1 MLALLYLSLR
11 GELKLKKRNGKRWIR
26 KRELCLELHRSGFG
40 VDEYI
45 GCDINPAR
53 KRNEVSNR
61 ISQQEICSLLADHSN
76 HFRPTTGRLHFVPL
90 ILRAAS
96 YPGITM
102 ETGDGAPFQWKTGGK
117 DTRDPRATM
126 KFPRALLP
134 AKSRSTGQQGG
145 EGRIREDRN
154 GIVLI
159 LLSVRSSSCLR
170 RRDTCSRIFA
180 P

>member
-1 MLALLYLSLR
+1 MKF
-11 GELKLKKRNGKRWIR
+11 E
-26 KRELCLELHRSGFG
+26 
-40 VDEYI
+40 
-45 GCDINPAR
+45 
-53 KRNEVSNR
+53 RNE
-61 ISQQEICSLLADHSN
+61 ISTGSRGDLLVACRHRN
-76 HFRPTTGRLHFVPL
+76 HFRPTTGRLDFVPL

-145 EGRIREDRN
+145 ERGGENRN

-159 LLSVRSSSCLR
+159 LLSVRSSSPSPLVFGYV
-170 RRDTCSRIFA
+170 DTCSRIFT
-180 P
+180 PTGNEKK

>member
-1 MLALLYLSLR
+1 MKEMKFQRDLAEILFVACR
-11 GELKLKKRNGKRWIR
+11 
-26 KRELCLELHRSGFG
+26 HR
-40 VDEYI
+40 
-45 GCDINPAR
+45 
-53 KRNEVSNR
+53 
-61 ISQQEICSLLADHSN
+61 N
-76 HFRPTTGRLHFVPL
+76 HFRPTTGRLDFVPL

-145 EGRIREDRN
+145 ERGGENRN

-159 LLSVRSSSCLR
+159 LLSVRSSSPSPLVFGYV
-170 RRDTCSRIFA
+170 DTCSRIFT
-180 P
+180 PTGNEKK